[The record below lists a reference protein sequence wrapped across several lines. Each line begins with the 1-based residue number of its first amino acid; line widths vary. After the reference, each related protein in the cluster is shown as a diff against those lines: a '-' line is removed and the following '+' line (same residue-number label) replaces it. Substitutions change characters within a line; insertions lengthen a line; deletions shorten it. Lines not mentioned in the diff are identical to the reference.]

1 MILVLW
7 PSSDDGY
14 LMTLTRQKY
23 LDFVTARWMCLD
35 MMKQERNER
44 EQPRRRILFT
54 SDALCST
61 LLTLQV
67 LFFTCTSAW
76 LGRKPFIHLS
86 RKRMIWWVNKT
97 TSLLRLQWECIRP
110 DDLGNYN
117 NIGHTGTYGSSETS
131 ETVILA
137 GYSSR
142 CDTDAAQMY
151 LRRKVTDKWGAARGT
166 PRCGIIRKMIHFH
179 YKSRSSLPSVKS
191 EG

>member
-1 MILVLW
+1 MTFIRWRL
-7 PSSDDGY
+7 SDDTHKTEISWFCYSPMNVLGY
-14 LMTLTRQKY
+14 DETRKEWERAAKKENPVH
-23 LDFVTARWMCLD
+23 LRRTVLLVTHSL
-35 MMKQERNER
+35 
-44 EQPRRRILFT
+44 
-54 SDALCST
+54 
-61 LLTLQV
+61 V